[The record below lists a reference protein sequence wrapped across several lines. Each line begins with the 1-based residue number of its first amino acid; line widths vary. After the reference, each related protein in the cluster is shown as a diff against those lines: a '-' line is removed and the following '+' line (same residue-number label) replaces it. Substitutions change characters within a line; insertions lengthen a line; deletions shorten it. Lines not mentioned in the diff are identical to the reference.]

1 VKVLLDENFPLG
13 LIRQLQADGLIAEH
27 IITIGWRGASD
38 TRIRER
44 LQDSE
49 VLFLTQDE
57 DFLFG
62 ASVPAVIVI
71 SRVRQARPLKD
82 RIEVWRAAIRRLIHE
97 PKTEKL
103 FELTDEG
110 VLLPWRD
117 VSSSRRD

>member
-13 LIRQLQADGLIAEH
+13 LVRRLQADGLIAEH

-49 VLFLTQDE
+49 LLFLTHDE

-62 ASVPAVIVI
+62 TSVPAVIVI
-71 SRVRQARPLKD
+71 SRVRQARSLKD
-82 RIEVWRAAIRRLIHE
+82 RIEVWRAAIRQLIQE
-97 PKTEKL
+97 PRTEKL

-110 VLLPWRD
+110 VLVPWRD
-117 VSSSRRD
+117 LDLPRRG